1 MVFTAK
7 NFTFEGKNAVKVGTV
22 ELYEDELV
30 QAFRNGKYY
39 ILTRTCCY
47 HILGKKAQAD
57 NDGRTEYYY
66 RKLETTG
73 KENTLPHRFFILTLE
88 EALPYLKPLT
98 VNQKK
103 DNK

>member
-7 NFTFEGKNAVKVGTV
+7 NFTFEGKNAVKIGTV

-30 QAFRNGKYY
+30 QARRNGKYY

-47 HILGKKAQAD
+47 YILGKKAQAD

-73 KENTLPHRFFILTLE
+73 KENTLPHRFFILGLE
-88 EALPYLKPLT
+88 EISPYLKPGNFT
-98 VNQKK
+98 N
-103 DNK
+103 NKEK